1 MEPFNNKLVIPHE
14 LNESLK
20 LVIKRQN
27 VQLEKKMKH
36 IAKK

>member
-1 MEPFNNKLVIPHE
+1 MEPFNKDLVIPHE

-36 IAKK
+36 ITKK

>member
-1 MEPFNNKLVIPHE
+1 MEPFNKDLVISHE

-36 IAKK
+36 ITKK